1 MPPRSL
7 RGFSKPH
14 LAAGA
19 TAQVT
24 FQLRK
29 KDLAVWDVTQG
40 GWMLAHGEYKL
51 AVGTSSRK
59 IAEVVTV
66 EL

>member
-14 LAAGA
+14 LEAGA
-19 TAQVT
+19 SEQVT
-24 FQLRK
+24 FSIRN
-29 KDLAVWDVTQG
+29 KDLAVWSVKLG
-40 GWMLAHGEYKL
+40 GWMLPHGEYKL

-59 IAEVVTV
+59 IAQTVTV
-66 EL
+66 TL